1 MNTGI
6 GRIACRQSRL
16 GGFAHFP
23 SPKPAKE
30 FSLDGG
36 DGDDDDASCSETH
49 ESSLF
54 VRGKASIGID

>member
-36 DGDDDDASCSETH
+36 DGDDDASCSETND
-49 ESSLF
+49 EMTIS
-54 VRGKASIGID
+54 

>member
-6 GRIACRQSRL
+6 GRIACL

-30 FSLDGG
+30 SSLDGG
-36 DGDDDDASCSETH
+36 DGDDDDASCSETND
-49 ESSLF
+49 EMTIS
-54 VRGKASIGID
+54 

>member
-6 GRIACRQSRL
+6 GRIACRQSCL

-30 FSLDGG
+30 SSLDGG
-36 DGDDDDASCSETH
+36 DGDNDDASCSETDD
-49 ESSLF
+49 EMIISQ
-54 VRGKASIGID
+54 